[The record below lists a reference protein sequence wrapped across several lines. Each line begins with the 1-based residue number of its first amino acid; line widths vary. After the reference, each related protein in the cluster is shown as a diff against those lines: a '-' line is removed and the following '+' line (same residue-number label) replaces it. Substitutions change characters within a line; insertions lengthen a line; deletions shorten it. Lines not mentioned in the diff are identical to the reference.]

1 MSADSHS
8 VTLLLQRIQQGSA
21 EAKNELVALISE
33 RLRQLAHHQRRHE
46 RPGHSLTTGDLVQ
59 EGILRLLK
67 NDEIAR
73 AANRNQL
80 FRAFARA
87 VRQLLIDHARKRD
100 AARRGG
106 DRQREELDDL
116 VDEVHRRSQV
126 EALPLHEALEALSA
140 EHPTEAEVMEMRFF
154 GGFEMAEIAEALGV
168 SLSSVER
175 AGRFARAWLRVFLT
189 AEGSHD

>member
-1 MSADSHS
+1 MSADSHA
-8 VTLLLQRIQQGSA
+8 VTLLLHRIQQGSS
-21 EAKNELVALISE
+21 EAKNELVALISD

-59 EGILRLLK
+59 EGVLRLLK
-67 NDEIAR
+67 DDEIAR

-106 DRQREELDDL
+106 GRQREELNDL
-116 VDEVHRRSQV
+116 VDDVHRRSQV
-126 EALPLHEALEALSA
+126 EALALHEALEALGA
-140 EHPTEAEVMEMRFF
+140 EHPVEAEVVELRFF
-154 GGFEMAEIAEALGV
+154 GGFEMAEIAETLGL

-175 AGRFARAWLRVFLT
+175 AGRYARAWLHDFLT
-189 AEGSHD
+189 AEGSA